1 MQVEQSRWTRSEGW
15 SPGVPA
21 DTLGADAHLV
31 LAFGS
36 RALIRNADL
45 IGALRQR
52 YPSADLLGC
61 STAGEICGTQVTDD
75 SLVATAVRFASSR
88 VCGVTVSIAGTPDAF
103 DAGVKLADALD
114 HRGLVHVFVVSDGLQ
129 VNGSALV
136 AGLTSRLDRAVTV
149 TGGLAGDGEHFRE
162 TAVA

>member
-1 MQVEQSRWTRSEGW
+1 MQVEQSRWTRREGWW

-36 RALIRNADL
+36 PALIRNHDL
-45 IGALRQR
+45 VHALRQR
-52 YPSADLLGC
+52 YPAADFLGC
-61 STAGEICGTQVTDD
+61 STAGEILGTQVTDD

-88 VCGVTVSIAGTPDAF
+88 VAGVTVSITETPEAF
-103 DAGVKLADALD
+103 DAGVKLADALE
-114 HRGLVHVFVVSDGLQ
+114 REGLVHVFVVSDGLQ

-136 AGLTSRLDRAVTV
+136 AGLASRLERNVTV
-149 TGGLAGDGEHFRE
+149 
-162 TAVA
+162 